1 MSLAHCRATPVL
13 GSKTIGA
20 RRFTVVTSPSGSWR
34 RLTISRKVARSSDS
48 PACAARSCKSSPAIA
63 TSTSVHENDNS
74 NHHNPKRHRVRFN
87 PKNASYRH
95 TLAISDMSIEEKDSY
110 WITPIEF
117 AESKNQSA
125 MILRMMMKCHSQNQQ
140 QLQETDEICCRGLGK
155 FLIFSSS

>member
-1 MSLAHCRATPVL
+1 MMFKFTKKLK
-13 GSKTIGA
+13 GKSKNKNNKDK
-20 RRFTVVTSPSGSWR
+20 TSKKT
-34 RLTISRKVARSSDS
+34 LLSDDVDCCEES
-48 PACAARSCKSSPAIA
+48 TIA

-125 MILRMMMKCHSQNQQ
+125 MILRMMMKCHSENQQ

-155 FLIFSSS
+155 FDCLAMTFVVIHPMDVVVILHVHRNRM

>member
-1 MSLAHCRATPVL
+1 MMFKFTKKFKGKSKNKNKDKT
-13 GSKTIGA
+13 SKT
-20 RRFTVVTSPSGSWR
+20 
-34 RLTISRKVARSSDS
+34 LSDVDCCEES
-48 PACAARSCKSSPAIA
+48 TIA

-74 NHHNPKRHRVRFN
+74 NHHNQKRRRVRFN
-87 PKNASYRH
+87 PKNDSYRH